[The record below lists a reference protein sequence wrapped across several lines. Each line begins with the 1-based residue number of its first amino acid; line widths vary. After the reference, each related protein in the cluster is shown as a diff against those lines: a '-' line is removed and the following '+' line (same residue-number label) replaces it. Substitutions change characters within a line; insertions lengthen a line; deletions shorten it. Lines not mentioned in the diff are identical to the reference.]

1 MHALFDTTNQLPE
14 YLVEALPAVGLV
26 RVLLEGADL
35 ELLPAVGAH
44 EARGVE
50 LPPHGSD
57 AAAHCGWQ
65 SPSQWFDDLYNIIFW
80 DAVY

>member
-1 MHALFDTTNQLPE
+1 MKKPWTQPADQLPE

-44 EARGVE
+44 EARRVE

-65 SPSQWFDDLYNIIFW
+65 SPSQ
-80 DAVY
+80 

>member
-1 MHALFDTTNQLPE
+1 MMPLVLSHSRDMHALFDTTSQLAE

-44 EARGVE
+44 EARRVE

-57 AAAHCGWQ
+57 ATAHCGWEI
-65 SPSQWFDDLYNIIFW
+65 PSQ
-80 DAVY
+80 

>member
-1 MHALFDTTNQLPE
+1 MRLLVLSHSRDMHALFDTTDRLPE
-14 YLVEALPAVGLV
+14 NLVEALPAVGLV

-44 EARGVE
+44 EARRVE

-57 AAAHCGWQ
+57 AATHCGWQ
-65 SPSQWFDDLYNIIFW
+65 SPSQ
-80 DAVY
+80 